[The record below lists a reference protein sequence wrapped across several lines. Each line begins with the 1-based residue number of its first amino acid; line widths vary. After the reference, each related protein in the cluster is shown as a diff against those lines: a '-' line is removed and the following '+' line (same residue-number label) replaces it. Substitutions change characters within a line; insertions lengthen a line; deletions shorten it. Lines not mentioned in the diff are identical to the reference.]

1 MHSYLS
7 LIETKQIQQ
16 NQPFVDGVYNQS
28 TASIYFYDKQVDNK
42 INNNYLNKYTSQK
55 KITFS
60 INPSNSYKCLNS
72 HNLNLN
78 DWHCTRLVIMGNLAN
93 VTNSD
98 EMNTIKKAFQ
108 EKHTIELLD
117 TDLIYRLSVSE
128 MKIIQVLTGDTMD
141 VDINLYLKSR
151 DDLKMLDRNE
161 ISVDDKEFIRK
172 MKGIYSRKKKLRIA
186 HRGGGKVVVIV

>member
-1 MHSYLS
+1 
-7 LIETKQIQQ
+7 
-16 NQPFVDGVYNQS
+16 
-28 TASIYFYDKQVDNK
+28 
-42 INNNYLNKYTSQK
+42 
-55 KITFS
+55 
-60 INPSNSYKCLNS
+60 
-72 HNLNLN
+72 
-78 DWHCTRLVIMGNLAN
+78 MGNLAN

-128 MKIIQVLTGDTMD
+128 MKIIQVLTGDSMD

-161 ISVDDKEFIRK
+161 ISIDDNEFIRK

-186 HRGGGKVVVIV
+186 HRGEGKVVVIV